1 MTTAPQ
7 YWLMKS
13 EPDCFSID
21 DLANCPQQTS
31 AWDGVRNYQARN
43 FMRDQMKIGDQV
55 FFYHSNCKQPGIV
68 GIAEVASE
76 SYPDFTAFDP
86 TSEHPD
92 PSSTP
97 DNPRWFLVDIRFI
110 RKLPAIITLE
120 SLKQNPDLSN
130 MQLLKKG
137 NRLSV
142 LPISVFAWET
152 ILGSHTPEK
161 EQ

>member
-1 MTTAPQ
+1 MMAERQ

-21 DLANCPQQTS
+21 DLARCPRQTT

-68 GIAEVASE
+68 GIAEVVSTP
-76 SYPDFTAFDP
+76 YPDFTAFDP

-92 PSSTP
+92 PTSTP
-97 DNPRWFLVDIRFI
+97 DNPRWFLVDIRFV
-110 RKLPAIITLE
+110 RKFPSIISLE
-120 SLKQNPDLSN
+120 RLKQQPALSD

-142 LPISVFAWET
+142 LPISTLAWHYIVNEMD
-152 ILGSHTPEK
+152 
-161 EQ
+161 